1 MTAVSF
7 ADKLRA
13 IFAGKPLSDD
23 LFDDLADLLIEG
35 DFGAAEAFA
44 VTERLEALAKKER
57 AESGDAAKELLKQIL
72 LETLAKAR
80 HPRMVEDAG
89 LAAGADG
96 GPLSVILLLGVNGA
110 GKTTTAAKL
119 CARYSALSPVLA
131 AADTFRAGAIEQLM
145 AHGERLGARVIAHK
159 SGGDPSAVVFDAVRA
174 AQAGR
179 SRLVIADTA
188 GRMHTKKNLIEEL
201 KKINRAVE
209 SADNIQGNCDE
220 AAVTTAGA
228 GAGVKT
234 LAKPLHYLKYLT
246 LDATTGRNAVAQAE
260 VFNEAVKLDGVIL
273 SKCDS
278 TARGG
283 AAFSLAE
290 RFGLPVVFLCSGE
303 RYTDIAVFDAPAFV
317 DRFTV
322 SR

>member
-1 MTAVSF
+1 MTF
-7 ADKLRA
+7 AEKLKA
-13 IFAGKPLSDD
+13 LFAGKPLSDE

-35 DFGAAEAFA
+35 DFGAPEAFA
-44 VTERLEALAKKER
+44 VTERLQGLAKKER
-57 AESGDAAKELLKQIL
+57 AETGDAARELLKQIL
-72 LETLAKAR
+72 RETLQKAR
-80 HPRMVEDAG
+80 PPRMVEDAP
-89 LAAGADG
+89 ASAPASAPAGTGA
-96 GPLSVILLLGVNGA
+96 LSVILLLGVNGA

-131 AADTFRAGAIEQLM
+131 AADTFRAGAVEQLTV
-145 AHGERLGARVIAHK
+145 HGQRLGARVIAHK
-159 SGGDPSAVVFDAVRA
+159 SGGDPGAVVYDAV
-174 AQAGR
+174 QAGR

-209 SADNIQGNCDE
+209 SADNIQGNYKNE
-220 AAVTTAGA
+220 GA
-228 GAGVKT
+228 Q
-234 LAKPLHYLKYLT
+234 PLHYLKYLT

-283 AAFSLAE
+283 VAFSLAE
-290 RFGLPVVFLCSGE
+290 RFGLPVVFLCNGE
-303 RYTDIAVFDAPAFV
+303 KYADIAVFDAEAFV
-317 DRFTV
+317 DRFIV

>member
-1 MTAVSF
+1 MTF
-7 ADKLRA
+7 AEKLKA
-13 IFAGKPLSDD
+13 LFAGKPLSDE

-35 DFGAAEAFA
+35 DFGAPEAFA
-44 VTERLEALAKKER
+44 VTERLQGLVKKER
-57 AESGDAAKELLKQIL
+57 AETGDAARELLKQIL
-72 LETLAKAR
+72 RETLQKAR
-80 HPRMVEDAG
+80 PPRMVEDAG
-89 LAAGADG
+89 TGV
-96 GPLSVILLLGVNGA
+96 LSVILLLGVNGA

-131 AADTFRAGAIEQLM
+131 AADTFRAGAVEQLTV
-145 AHGERLGARVIAHK
+145 HGQRLGARVIAHK
-159 SGGDPSAVVFDAVRA
+159 SGGDPGAVVYDAVRA

-209 SADNIQGNCDE
+209 SADNIQGNYKNE
-220 AAVTTAGA
+220 GA
-228 GAGVKT
+228 Q
-234 LAKPLHYLKYLT
+234 PLHYLKYLT

-283 AAFSLAE
+283 VAFSLAE
-290 RFGLPVVFLCSGE
+290 RFGLPVVFLCNGE
-303 RYTDIAVFDAPAFV
+303 KYADIAVFDAEAFV
-317 DRFTV
+317 DRFIV